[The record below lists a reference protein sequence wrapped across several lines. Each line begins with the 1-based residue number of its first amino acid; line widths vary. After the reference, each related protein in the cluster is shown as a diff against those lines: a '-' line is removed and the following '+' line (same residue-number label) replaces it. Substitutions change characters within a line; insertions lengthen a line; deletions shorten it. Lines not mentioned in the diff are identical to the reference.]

1 MDIFDRSVL
10 GSMPV
15 RAGGQATTE
24 SLPALARAGSMG
36 MGEFIDQVARSGLS
50 GKGGAGFPSVVKM
63 ERFAFQPGQRKCLV
77 VNGSEHEPGSM
88 KDRYLLESHA
98 RTVLEGALCLAAK
111 LGASEVW
118 FAVNENSE
126 AAIRSIKH
134 EVEAFNAEQ
143 LGAAYVLSDIALH
156 VDRVPDHYIV
166 GEETALLEALEG
178 RTAMPRKRPPFPIES
193 GLFGVPTL
201 VHNVETVAHVP
212 YIVLFGGDHHRTLGD
227 AGKGMTLCTLGDEF
241 VNAGVH
247 LVPLGIPVRELLYG
261 IGKGLRSG
269 ERIVAVQP
277 GGPSSGFLTEQDF
290 ECSFDHVALAAA
302 GSALGC
308 AAVRAYGE
316 GTDMVRVMV
325 EVASFFEEGSCGQC
339 PQCRMETRMLA
350 AILRQF
356 AAGKGSE
363 KLLQQIPKVI
373 DANVSKGICG
383 LIKMP
388 VAPVLTG
395 LHKFEGEF
403 RKLYGTNAASQRDN
417 KTSG

>member
-10 GSMPV
+10 GAMPV
-15 RAGGQATTE
+15 RAGVQATTE

-36 MGEFIDQVARSGLS
+36 LRDFLDQVARSGLS

-63 ERFAFQPGQRKCLV
+63 ERFAAQPGQRKCLV

-88 KDRYLLESHA
+88 KDRYLLENHA

-111 LGASEVW
+111 LSASEIR
-118 FAVNENSE
+118 FAVNETSE
-126 AAIRSIKH
+126 AAIQSIQH
-134 EVEAFNAEQ
+134 EVETFNAEQ
-143 LGAAYVLSDIALH
+143 LGAAYVQSDIALH
-156 VDRVPDHYIV
+156 VARVPDHYIV

-178 RTAMPRKRPPFPIES
+178 RAAMPRKRPPFPIES

-212 YIVLFGGDHHRTLGD
+212 YIVLFGGDHHRTLGA
-227 AGKGMTLCTLGDEF
+227 AGSGMTLCTLGDEF

-269 ERIVAVQP
+269 KRIVAVQP

-290 ECSFDHVALAAA
+290 ECSFEHDALAAA

-316 GTDMVRVMV
+316 GADMVGAMV
-325 EVASFFEEGSCGQC
+325 EVATFFKEGSCGQC
-339 PQCRMETRMLA
+339 PQCRMETHMLA
-350 AILRQF
+350 AILKQF
-356 AAGKGSE
+356 AVGNGSE
-363 KLLQQIPKVI
+363 KLLQQIPRLI

-395 LHKFEGEF
+395 IHKFEGEF

-417 KTSG
+417 KTAR

>member
-1 MDIFDRSVL
+1 MPGSEAGRL
-10 GSMPV
+10 G
-15 RAGGQATTE
+15 
-24 SLPALARAGSMG
+24 
-36 MGEFIDQVARSGLS
+36 GL
-50 GKGGAGFPSVVKM
+50 VC
-63 ERFAFQPGQRKCLV
+63 RQRK
-77 VNGSEHEPGSM
+77 P
-88 KDRYLLESHA
+88 
-98 RTVLEGALCLAAK
+98 
-111 LGASEVW
+111 
-118 FAVNENSE
+118 E

-143 LGAAYVLSDIALH
+143 PGAAYVLSDIALH
-156 VDRVPDHYIV
+156 GDRVPDHYIV
-166 GEETALLEALEG
+166 GEETAPLEALEG

-201 VHNVETVAHVP
+201 VHKVETVAHVP

-350 AILRQF
+350 AILRHRGRRGARSCCSRSQGHRRQCQRNLRPDQD
-356 AAGKGSE
+356 ARRACVDGATQVPGGIPQVVRNERRKSAR
-363 KLLQQIPKVI
+363 QQ
-373 DANVSKGICG
+373 DFG
-383 LIKMP
+383 
-388 VAPVLTG
+388 
-395 LHKFEGEF
+395 
-403 RKLYGTNAASQRDN
+403 
-417 KTSG
+417 